1 MCGSFA
7 GVANVIS
14 GYPLDSV
21 KVRMQTANLNSKLS
35 MRAVITDTISNE
47 GVLAFYKGMGPPLV
61 TVPLINSII
70 FASYEFYKKLINV
83 ESEADFTFN
92 QCMQAGM
99 FAGFINSFVLS
110 PIELV
115 KCRLQIQTEANLQNA
130 YYKGSLHCIRR
141 IVSEEGIN
149 GLFKGL
155 VATILREVPCY
166 AG

>member
-1 MCGSFA
+1 
-7 GVANVIS
+7 
-14 GYPLDSV
+14 
-21 KVRMQTANLNSKLS
+21 MQTAKLGTTLN
-35 MRAVITDTISNE
+35 MRGVIANTIRNE

-70 FASYEFYKKLINV
+70 FASYEFYKKLVNV
-83 ESEADFTFN
+83 ESESEFTFN

-99 FAGFINSFVLS
+99 FAGLINSFVLS

-115 KCRLQIQTEANLQNA
+115 KCRLQIQTEANIRNA
-130 YYKGSLHCIRR
+130 YYKGSIHCIQR
-141 IVSEEGIN
+141 ILTEEGVN
-149 GLFKGL
+149 GIFKGL